1 MDEWTVTAA
10 RLQIPSVAL
19 LLVASNLSGQTT
31 GSLRVMARD
40 AKGRPAAGARLL
52 LESLDRKDARILV
65 TDAEGVA
72 GTSGLVPGRYHLDG
86 KELILRP
93 DERVHVTVRV
103 GEAQATVAVEAS
115 PLLAETSSVGVQTRF
130 SQAELQSLP
139 FAPHR
144 FVEHG
149 YLAPGITPS
158 GKPEPVVYGSMLD
171 ANAFLVDGM
180 STNLSSTGR
189 FGMNLSSE
197 ILESQVITTGG
208 HKAEDGFGA
217 GAVYN
222 LVTRSGG
229 NEFHG
234 AVFASRINRGNNAKS
249 EDGKTNT
256 PEERPTDAS
265 EFGFTVSGPLIR
277 DKLFFFGAFNRQ
289 LLAQDFENVQPVGTP
304 PHRRIQS
311 EDRSYRFLKLS
322 WIITEN
328 HRLDLGWFGDPVTQ
342 FNFDQAGDSSM
353 KDYQLANRT
362 RGGNSFLA
370 KHVALLG
377 GNLAWENTLGL
388 HQTAFQWSPATP
400 EAGPF
405 RGQLDAAGG
414 ETFGRSPEDRLERV
428 RNLTVKS
435 EFTWYH
441 GEHVV
446 KGGLQVLD
454 SEFTRVYLRPSGG
467 LSFLDR
473 AAGGAGPNGGDL
485 AAIRAG
491 LIAHG
496 GTDYGYAGSDSLAT
510 PSPVSGQLAGG
521 VASYLYRRTLSDL
534 NEYGNPLKARTV
546 GLYAQDD
553 YHLDAFWTFNLGL
566 RVDKAGADGED
577 GRELYRQTLVSPRLG
592 LSWNPDGR
600 GRTRVFAYFGRIF
613 SPPSP
618 GALRPAGATTDGP
631 STTQQVWVPSQAAW
645 KTYASAGIVVPKT
658 LAVQP
663 GLKSPSTDLI
673 QVGAQRVQSL
683 GAFLGDWTLDVLY
696 TRKSMK
702 DLVDTYNPSWGYLAP
717 SDLGL
722 PAFTPGVRVIGNL
735 PGLKRDYNGV
745 DLVAEH
751 TFQGGHWMRL
761 SYTNARLNGNSEVGN
776 VASSSPS
783 NTGFAQIPG
792 LAEDFRQGRY
802 DGPLDEDVRHNFKTY
817 GLAKLPLDLELSWA
831 FNVRSGLH
839 YANLAKVSENTVL
852 APGETRGSREL
863 PWARSFDVTFAWY
876 RKIQGVDL
884 RFGLDVLNLTNA
896 QPLSATNNLAQKPNN
911 FQQGRVVQFSAR
923 AAF

>member
-1 MDEWTVTAA
+1 MN
-10 RLQIPSVAL
+10 RLAIATTRLRISAMAV
-19 LLVASNLSGQTT
+19 LLVGATLSAQTT
-31 GSLRVMARD
+31 GSLRVVARD
-40 AKGRPAAGARLL
+40 ANGKPAVGSRLSL
-52 LESLDRKDARILV
+52 KSLDRGDTRVLV

-72 GTSGLVPGRYHLDG
+72 GTSGLIPGRYRLDG
-86 KELILRP
+86 KELLLRP
-93 DERVHVTVRV
+93 DERVFVTVRIV
-103 GEAQATVAVEAS
+103 DAQASVEVEAS

-130 SQAELQSLP
+130 TQGELQSLP

-144 FVEHG
+144 FVEHS

-189 FGMNLSSE
+189 FGMNMSTE

-208 HKAEDGFGA
+208 HKAEVGFAA
-217 GAVYN
+217 GAVFN

-229 NEFHG
+229 NDFHG
-234 AVFASRINRGNNAKS
+234 ALFASRINRGNNARP
-249 EDGKTNT
+249 EAGKTNS
-256 PEERPTDAS
+256 PAERPTDAS
-265 EFGFTVSGPLIR
+265 EFGFSFSGPLIK

-289 LLAQDFENVQPVGTP
+289 LLAQDFENVQPIGTS
-304 PHRRIQS
+304 PHRRTQS

-322 WIITEN
+322 WVINEN
-328 HRLDLGWFGDPVTQ
+328 HRMDLSWFGDPVTQ
-342 FNFDQAGDSSM
+342 FNFDMAGDSSV
-353 KDYQLANRT
+353 KDFQQANRT
-362 RGGNSFLA
+362 RGGNSFLV
-370 KHVALLG
+370 KHVGLLG
-377 GNLAWENTLGL
+377 GNLAWENTIGL
-388 HQTAFQWSPATP
+388 HQTAFQWSPATL

-414 ETFGRSPEDRLERV
+414 ESFGRSPEDRLERV
-428 RNLTVKS
+428 KNLTVKS
-435 EFTWYH
+435 EFTWYF

-446 KGGLQVLD
+446 KGGLQALN
-454 SEFTRVYLRPSGG
+454 SEFTRVFLRPSGG
-467 LSFLDR
+467 LSYLDR
-473 AAGGAGPNGGDL
+473 AAGGAGPSTGDI
-485 AAIRAG
+485 AAIRSG
-491 LIAHG
+491 LISNS
-496 GTDYGYAGSDSLAT
+496 GTDFGYANADSLVT

-534 NEYGNPLKARTV
+534 NEYGNPLKSKTV

-553 YHLDAFWTFNLGL
+553 YHLDASWTFNLGL
-566 RVDKAGADGED
+566 RVDKASADGED
-577 GRELYRQTLVSPRLG
+577 GRELYSQTLLSPRLG

-600 GRTRVFAYFGRIF
+600 GHTRVFVYFGRIF

-645 KTYASAGIVVPKT
+645 KIYASAGVVVPKT

-663 GLKSPSTDLI
+663 GLKAPSTDLI
-673 QVGAQRVQSL
+673 QVGAQRVQNL
-683 GAFLGDWTLDVLY
+683 GAFMGDWTLDVLY

-702 DLVDTYNPSWGYLAP
+702 DLVDTYNPSWSYLAA
-717 SDLGL
+717 SELGL
-722 PAFTPGVRVIGNL
+722 SAFTPGVRVIGNL

-751 TFQGGHWMRL
+751 AFAGGHWMRF

-792 LAEDFRQGRY
+792 LAEDYRQGKY
-802 DGPLDEDVRHNFKTY
+802 EGPLNEDVRHNFKAY
-817 GLAKLPLDLELSWA
+817 GLAKLPLNLELSGA
-831 FNVRSGLH
+831 FNIRSGLH
-839 YANLAKVSENTVL
+839 YANLAKVSGNTVL
-852 APGETRGSREL
+852 APGETRGNREL
-863 PWARSFDVTFAWY
+863 PWARSFDITFAWHK
-876 RKIQGVDL
+876 KIHGVDL
-884 RFGLDVLNLTNA
+884 RLGLDVLNLTNA
-896 QPLSATNNLAQKPNN
+896 QPLSATNNLAQKPGNY
-911 FQQGRVVQFSAR
+911 QQGRVVQFSAR

>member
-1 MDEWTVTAA
+1 MNFLIDSTN
-10 RLQIPSVAL
+10 RLRLPAIAAL
-19 LLVASNLSGQTT
+19 LAGASMFGQTT
-31 GSLRVMARD
+31 GSLRVS
-40 AKGRPAAGARLL
+40 AKEANGKPAAGSRL
-52 LESLDRKDARILV
+52 SLVSVDRGEVRTLV

-72 GTSGLVPGRYHLDG
+72 GTSGLIPGRYRLNG
-86 KELILRP
+86 KEVLLRP
-93 DERVHVTVRV
+93 DERVFVTVRI
-103 GEAQATVAVEAS
+103 GDAQATVAVEAS

-130 SQAELQSLP
+130 TQAELQSLP

-144 FVEHG
+144 FVEHS

-189 FGMNLSSE
+189 FGMNMSSE

-208 HKAEDGFGA
+208 HKAEDGFAA

-222 LVTRSGG
+222 QVTRSGG
-229 NEFHG
+229 NDFHG
-234 AVFASRINRGNNAKS
+234 ALFASRINRGNNAKP

-265 EFGFTVSGPLIR
+265 EFGFSFSGPLIK
-277 DKLFFFGAFNRQ
+277 DKLFFFGTFNRQ
-289 LLAQDFENVQPVGTP
+289 LLAQDFENVQPIGTP

-322 WIITEN
+322 WVLNEN
-328 HRLDLGWFGDPVTQ
+328 HRLDLSWFGDPVTQ
-342 FNFDQAGDSSM
+342 YNFDLAGDSSV
-353 KDYQLANRT
+353 KDFQQANRT

-370 KHVALLG
+370 KHVGLLG
-377 GNLAWENTLGL
+377 GNLAWENTIGL

-400 EAGPF
+400 EAGPY

-414 ETFGRSPEDRLERV
+414 ESFGRSPEDRLERV
-428 RNLTVKS
+428 KNLTVKS
-435 EFTWYH
+435 ELTWYY

-446 KGGLQVLD
+446 KGGIQALD
-454 SEFTRVYLRPSGG
+454 SEFTRVFLRPSGG
-467 LSFLDR
+467 LSYLDR
-473 AAGGAGPNGGDL
+473 AAGGAGPSNGDI

-491 LIAHG
+491 LISNSG
-496 GTDYGYAGSDSLAT
+496 SDFGYANLDSLVT
-510 PSPVSGQLAGG
+510 PSPISGQLFGG
-521 VASYLYRRTLSDL
+521 VASFLYRRTLSDL
-534 NEYGNPLKARTV
+534 NEYGSPLKAKTI

-553 YHLDAFWTFNLGL
+553 YHLDAYWTFNLGL
-566 RVDKAGADGED
+566 RVDKASADGED
-577 GRELYRQTLVSPRLG
+577 GHELYSQTLLSPRLG
-592 LSWNPDGR
+592 VSWNPDGR
-600 GRTRVFAYFGRIF
+600 GQTRVFAYFGRIF

-645 KTYASAGIVVPKT
+645 KTYASAGVVVPKT

-673 QVGAQRVQSL
+673 QVGAQRVQNL
-683 GAFLGDWTLDVLY
+683 GAFLGEWTLDALY

-702 DLVDTYNPSWGYLAP
+702 DLVDTYNPAWGYLTP
-717 SDLGL
+717 SDLGQT
-722 PAFTPGVRVIGNL
+722 AFAPGVRIIGNL
-735 PGLKRDYNGV
+735 PGLKREYNGV

-751 TFQGGHWMRL
+751 AFQGGHWMRF

-792 LAEDFRQGRY
+792 LAEDYRQGRY
-802 DGPLDEDVRHNFKTY
+802 DGPLNEDVRHNFKAY
-817 GLAKLPLDLELSWA
+817 GLTKLPRNLELSA
-831 FNVRSGLH
+831 TFNIRSGLH
-839 YANLAKVSENTVL
+839 YGNLARISGNTVL
-852 APGETRGSREL
+852 ALGETRGNREL
-863 PWARSFDVTFAWY
+863 PWARSFDITFAWH
-876 RKIQGVDL
+876 KKVQGADL
-884 RFGLDVLNLTNA
+884 RLGLDVLNLTNA

-911 FQQGRVVQFSAR
+911 FQQGRVMQFSAR